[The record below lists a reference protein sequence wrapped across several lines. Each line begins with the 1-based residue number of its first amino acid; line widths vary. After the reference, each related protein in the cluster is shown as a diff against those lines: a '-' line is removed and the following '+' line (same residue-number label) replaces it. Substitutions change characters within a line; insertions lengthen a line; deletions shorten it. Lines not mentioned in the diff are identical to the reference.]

1 VEAGWVD
8 RGTDL
13 EARGRVSGWAAA
25 EVRAAGELVVA
36 EPAGAGVLVR
46 LEAPA
51 CGTPVCP
58 AVAVAP
64 GRVAEVE
71 LVVAAVLLVERGRAL
86 VVPEVGGAPVAE
98 AGPGVLVAVQVGVD
112 MGLGGELEPAL
123 GPAAVAVRERALVV
137 VAEGQELGGELEVRE
152 GKARRREN
160 G

>member
-36 EPAGAGVLVR
+36 QPAGAGVLVR

-71 LVVAAVLLVERGRAL
+71 LVVAAVLVVERGRAL
-86 VVPEVGGAPVAE
+86 VVPEVGAAPVA
-98 AGPGVLVAVQVGVD
+98 GPAVLVAVQVGVD